1 MLKPSIWRFLKQAM
15 SPKAPFHQ
23 FDLDF
28 SSVRQIPADPK
39 VRLDYFR
46 TFKNLIEQEQQKIKE
61 WHRTGAGGR
70 EVIQALTALIDE
82 VIRQVVMSLSEL
94 EAYQSKNLPD
104 TFALVAVGGY
114 GRGELNPGSD
124 IDLLFL
130 LQRKMN
136 STLDR
141 FIQDIISVLWGI
153 GLEIGQSCRT
163 VKECQLLA
171 QDDPT
176 IRTSMIETRFL
187 TGNYPLYQNLRN
199 SVRKNV
205 LKRKAKEF
213 LNENLKTIFASSE
226 TREGVTSH
234 PEPDIKNGPGGLR
247 DYHAALW
254 TVAVSFD
261 GVSLQEI
268 QRSDVV
274 TPKELGQLAK
284 SVDFLLRVR
293 NEAHYRKNKKSDVL
307 EMGIQKKLAANL
319 GYPGP
324 DDKGDAEAFMRD
336 YFMHATRIRHICADI
351 FYRCL
356 EVKPT
361 LQNILTQLQQTHLE
375 NGFVV
380 KKNKLSAQDLNEDQ
394 LKKDLSLFIK
404 IFQLCQQHGLQP
416 DTQLNRLIRQNAELV
431 GSRFIASP
439 PVADFLLGVLGH
451 PHSENVL
458 RLLHEANLLAQLLP
472 EFGQSQYR
480 ISFDFY
486 HRYTADEH
494 ALRMVHFLEN
504 LADRS
509 DKKLKTFQER
519 YNETDHRAILKLA
532 CLLHSLEKEGEEI
545 PTSKIRES
553 LSRVFR
559 DLALTPEQRDLLV
572 FLVAEL
578 HTLKEFAFHED
589 IHDPAIIRRLGD
601 IAETPQ
607 KLDLLLLMSYA
618 ELNAVAPGT
627 WTSWKRNLLTEM
639 HQRTRDYLVRP
650 ESLKEKPQTTR
661 QSVYS
666 KLADQFPKEI
676 IDRHLETMPD
686 DYLHAAESDEIVEH
700 IRLVEKKGD
709 DDFAIQFIDQPSGEF
724 FDLILCGQSNSGLFK
739 NLVGTLTARALNIL
753 SAQIFSRKD
762 GLVVIIVQVGS
773 QKAINIFG
781 SVETVWKD
789 IESHLKDLLG
799 ETKTLKSLLKERTR
813 LLSEEPGEAAIEPHI
828 RVENHSDNPF
838 TLIRIEARDHPGM
851 LYKIAHTFREFGIR
865 PHRAQIA
872 TRGGRGIDV
881 FSVSLDGR
889 KLNFEPLIERVKE
902 RLINTLLVKKLED
915 LE

>member
-1 MLKPSIWRFLKQAM
+1 M
-15 SPKAPFHQ
+15 SPKAPFYQ
-23 FDLDF
+23 FEPDF

-46 TFKNLIEQEQQKIKE
+46 RFKSLIEQEQQKIKE

-70 EVIQALTALIDE
+70 EVIQALTGLTDE
-82 VIRQVVMSLSEL
+82 IIRQVVSGLSEL
-94 EAYQSKNLPD
+94 DAYHAKNLPD

-136 STLDR
+136 NTLDR

-171 QDDPT
+171 LDDPT

-187 TGNYPLYQNLRN
+187 TGNYPLYQNLSN

-205 LKRKAKEF
+205 LKKKSKEF
-213 LNENLKTIFASSE
+213 LNENLKVIFESSK

-254 TVAVSFD
+254 AVAVSFD
-261 GVSLQEI
+261 GVPLQEI
-268 QRSDVV
+268 QRNDVV
-274 TPKELGQLAK
+274 TPKELGKLGK

-293 NEAHYRKNKKSDVL
+293 NEMHYRKNKKMDVL
-307 EMGIQKKLAANL
+307 EMGIQKKLAARL

-324 DDKGDAEAFMRD
+324 DDKGDAESFMRD

-361 LQNILTQLQQTHLE
+361 LKNILTQLQQTQLE

-380 KKNKLSAQDLNEDQ
+380 KRSKLSSQDLNENQ
-394 LKKDLSLFIK
+394 LKKDPSYFLK

-416 DTQLNRLIRQNAELV
+416 DTQLNRLIRQSAERV
-431 GSRFIASP
+431 DNRFIASP
-439 PVADFLLGVLGH
+439 SAKEFLLGVLDH
-451 PHSENVL
+451 PHSEIVL
-458 RLLHEANLLAQLLP
+458 RLMHEVNLLARLLP

-480 ISFDFY
+480 IRFDFY

-494 ALRMVHFLEN
+494 ALRMIHFLES
-504 LADRS
+504 LADHP
-509 DKKLKTFQER
+509 DNKLKTFREC
-519 YNETDHRAILKLA
+519 YNETDHRTILKLA
-532 CLLHSLEKEGEEI
+532 CLLHSLEQEGEAL

-553 LSRVFR
+553 LDRVFN
-559 DLALTPEQRDLLV
+559 DLSLSPEQRELLV
-572 FLVAEL
+572 FLIDEL

-589 IHDPAIIRRLGD
+589 IHDPAIIRRLGN

-618 ELNAVAPGT
+618 ELHAVAPGT
-627 WTSWKRNLLTEM
+627 WTSWKRNLLIEM
-639 HQRTRDYLVRP
+639 HQRARDYLVRP
-650 ESLKEKPQTTR
+650 ESLTEKPQTTR
-661 QSVYS
+661 QAVYAKLLDQYS
-666 KLADQFPKEI
+666 KNI
-676 IDRHLETMPD
+676 IDRHLETMPE
-686 DYLHAAESDEIVEH
+686 DYLHAAEPNEIVEH

-709 DDFAIQFIDQPSGEF
+709 DDFAIQFIDHPSGEF

-739 NLVGTLTARALNIL
+739 NLVGTLTARALDIL

-762 GLVVIIVQVGS
+762 GLAMIVVQVGS

-781 SVETVWKD
+781 SVENRLERNRK
-789 IESHLKDLLG
+789 
-799 ETKTLKSLLKERTR
+799 KSKG
-813 LLSEEPGEAAIEPHI
+813 PAGP
-828 RVENHSDNPF
+828 DQNP
-838 TLIRIEARDHPGM
+838 A
-851 LYKIAHTFREFGIR
+851 
-865 PHRAQIA
+865 
-872 TRGGRGIDV
+872 
-881 FSVSLDGR
+881 
-889 KLNFEPLIERVKE
+889 
-902 RLINTLLVKKLED
+902 
-915 LE
+915 

>member
-1 MLKPSIWRFLKQAM
+1 MNS
-15 SPKAPFHQ
+15 KAPFHQ

-28 SSVRQIPADPK
+28 SSVRNIPADPK

-46 TFKNLIEQEQQKIKE
+46 TFKDLIEREQQKIKE

-70 EVIQALTALIDE
+70 EVIQALTGLIDE
-82 VIRQVVMSLSEL
+82 VIRQVVKTLSEL
-94 EAYQSKNLPD
+94 DAYQAKNLTD

-163 VKECQLLA
+163 VKECQMLA

-176 IRTSMIETRFL
+176 IRTSMIQTRFL
-187 TGNYPLYQNLRN
+187 TGNYSLYQNLSN

-205 LKRKAKEF
+205 LKKKAKEF
-213 LNENLKTIFASSE
+213 LNENLKTIFESSD

-254 TVAVSFD
+254 AVAVSFD
-261 GVSLQEI
+261 GVSIQEI
-268 QRSDVV
+268 QRNDVV
-274 TPKELGQLAK
+274 TAKELGQLGK

-293 NEAHYRKNKKSDVL
+293 NEAHYRKNKKFDVL
-307 EMGIQKKLAANL
+307 QMNIQKRLAANL

-324 DDKGDAEAFMRD
+324 DGKGDAESFMRD

-356 EVKPT
+356 EVNPN
-361 LQNILTQLQQTHLE
+361 LQNILNQLQQTHLE
-375 NGFVV
+375 KGFVV

-394 LKKDLSLFIK
+394 LKNNTSLLIRVFE
-404 IFQLCQQHGLQP
+404 LCQQYGLQP

-431 GSRFIASP
+431 DSNFIASP
-439 PVADFLLGVLGH
+439 QVSKFLLGVLDH
-451 PHSENVL
+451 PHSEIVL
-458 RLLHEANLLAQLLP
+458 RLMHEAELLARLLP

-494 ALRMVHFLEN
+494 ALRMVHFLEK
-504 LADRS
+504 LADHS
-509 DKKLKTFQER
+509 DKKLKTFKER
-519 YNETDHRAILKLA
+519 YNESDQRPILKLA
-532 CLLHSLEKEGEEI
+532 CLLHSLEKEGEKV

-553 LSRVFR
+553 LTRVFK
-559 DLALTPEQRDLLV
+559 DLALSPQQRELLV
-572 FLVAEL
+572 FLIHEL

-601 IAETPQ
+601 LIETPQ

-627 WTSWKRNLLTEM
+627 WTSWKRSLLTEM
-639 HQRTRDYLVRP
+639 HQRTREYLVRP
-650 ESLKEKPQTTR
+650 ASLNEKPQTTR
-661 QSVYS
+661 QTLYTR
-666 KLADQFPKEI
+666 LADQLPREI

-709 DDFAIQFIDQPSGEF
+709 DDFAIKFIDHPSGEF

-762 GLVVIIVQVGS
+762 GLAMIIVQVGS

-781 SVETVWKD
+781 SVETVWKE
-789 IESHLKDLLG
+789 IEINLKDLLNQ
-799 ETKTLKSLLKERTR
+799 TKTLKDLLKERTR
-813 LLSEEPGEAAIEPHI
+813 LLSEEPGEAAIEPNIHF
-828 RVENHSDNPF
+828 ENPSDNPF

-889 KLNFEPLIERVKE
+889 KLNFAPLVQRVKE